1 MMAGKVKVL
10 LVDDDPDFIEAV
22 KVLLEKKSG
31 YDVVMAYDGNE
42 GIEKVKSDRPDII
55 VLDVM
60 MPNKDGYATCAEL
73 KADKKFR
80 DIPILL
86 LTAVASHIPDTQYTP
101 RMGMETEA
109 DDYLEK
115 PAEPRDILE
124 RIDRLLKK

>member
-1 MMAGKVKVL
+1 MAGKVKVL

>member
-10 LVDDDPDFIEAV
+10 LVDDDPGFIEAV
-22 KVLLEKKSG
+22 KVLLEKKGG
-31 YDVVMAYDGNE
+31 YDVIMAYDGNE

-60 MPNKDGYATCAEL
+60 MPNKDGYETCAEL
-73 KADKKFR
+73 KSNEKFR

-86 LTAVASHIPDTQYTP
+86 LTAVASHISETQYTP

-115 PAEPRDILE
+115 PDEPNDILE
-124 RIDRLLKK
+124 RINRLLKK

>member
-31 YDVVMAYDGNE
+31 YDVIMAYDGNE

-60 MPNKDGYATCAEL
+60 MPNKDGYEACAEL
-73 KADKKFR
+73 KADEKYR

-101 RMGMETEA
+101 RMGMETED
-109 DDYLEK
+109 DDYLDK
-115 PAEPRDILE
+115 PAEPKDILE
-124 RIDRLLKK
+124 RID

>member
-22 KVLLEKKSG
+22 KLILEKKHG
-31 YDVVMAYDGNE
+31 YDVVMAFDGNE
-42 GIEKVKSDRPDII
+42 CIEKVKSDRPDII

-60 MPNKDGYATCAEL
+60 MPNKDGYETCAEL
-73 KADKKFR
+73 KSNEKFR

-86 LTAVASHIPDTQYTP
+86 LTAVASHISETQYTP

-115 PAEPRDILE
+115 PAEPNDILE
-124 RIDRLLKK
+124 RINRLLKK

>member
-115 PAEPRDILE
+115 PAEPRDIME